1 MHASC
6 IHTHRAAK
14 DKLLTHQSNS
24 AHNLNPAHHLNSRA
38 AKDKQRTDPSAHELT
53 PLLIIVAC
61 ACVCVVCVCA
71 CVCVRV
77 CACAYF

>member
-14 DKLLTHQSNS
+14 DKLLTHESNS

-38 AKDKQRTDPSAHELT
+38 AKDKQ
-53 PLLIIVAC
+53 
-61 ACVCVVCVCA
+61 
-71 CVCVRV
+71 
-77 CACAYF
+77 